1 MAAKRV
7 VPKKLSLYE
16 GRLEGEVARL
26 AAERDDLQRQV
37 GPLREDYKAANK
49 KVEELEAKLAK
60 IEATSRRRRLPD
72 ERLGDIKKLRIPWTD
87 ASGKS
92 KPLKIWL
99 TVGLFSDGTLGE
111 IFLRGEKL
119 GSFESGLLDAFA
131 IAISLGLQ
139 YGVPVEHLVQKLR
152 GMRFE
157 PEGFTGDKEYPNVSS
172 IVDYVAR
179 YLEKKFVKKVEE

>member
-26 AAERDDLQRQV
+26 AAECDDLQRQV

-49 KVEELEAKLAK
+49 KVEELEAKLA
-60 IEATSRRRRLPD
+60 TPRRRRLPD

-139 YGVPVEHLVQKLR
+139 YGVPVEHLVRKLR

-157 PEGFTGDKEYPNVSS
+157 PEGLTGDKEYPNVSS